1 MHIKFSY
8 FSSHHVISEHPKGG
22 GGEGVLLGF
31 VFTLCGTAL
40 RLYNGVQQ
48 GVEGRRLKGS
58 LRVHLMSFMSE
69 LDILLIF
76 LFHSVEKKL

>member
-1 MHIKFSY
+1 MSFLNTL
-8 FSSHHVISEHPKGG
+8 KGG

-48 GVEGRRLKGS
+48 EVKGRRLTG
-58 LRVHLMSFMSE
+58 RVHLTSFMSE

-76 LFHSVEKKL
+76 LFHSLEKKL